1 MFLFLAFS
9 FLACGHGFSAS
20 KLRPSS
26 APLRTGTIVGAGDRL
41 QKALEG
47 LSQEGRYNVVLQG
60 LLKSSAPR
68 DILTT
73 DAWPLLEEMAGERE
87 KLDTET
93 RLALVNTAARLEDA
107 AAMDRTLSLIKKT
120 GAARAGVDKYA
131 CEMVSGV
138 QLPPTDPRRRADLLE
153 GNRLPVLP
161 RDDRSSEASAAS
173 LAILLA
179 GLSATWP
186 FTAPL
191 LHIGDADGLNWAAVL
206 SVLAA
211 GAIGAD
217 TFANDGAL
225 GLGSTVTLGFSRLF
239 TRDTTRESRCESASF
254 LVAYLLGLPTFTLA
268 PSAAEALGAM
278 DEQDLSCGD
287 LATAAGANRV
297 LVWLMAPVAAE
308 MAEHQQLLASDPR
321 QASSL
326 LKILKGREGAADA
339 GDDDNDAELRARCAL
354 QQADLLLKRYAN
366 IADLLSNRMES
377 GSATV
382 GNCVA
387 LIEENL

>member
-1 MFLFLAFS
+1 
-9 FLACGHGFSAS
+9 
-20 KLRPSS
+20 
-26 APLRTGTIVGAGDRL
+26 
-41 QKALEG
+41 
-47 LSQEGRYNVVLQG
+47 
-60 LLKSSAPR
+60 
-68 DILTT
+68 
-73 DAWPLLEEMAGERE
+73 
-87 KLDTET
+87 
-93 RLALVNTAARLEDA
+93 
-107 AAMDRTLSLIKKT
+107 
-120 GAARAGVDKYA
+120 
-131 CEMVSGV
+131 
-138 QLPPTDPRRRADLLE
+138 
-153 GNRLPVLP
+153 
-161 RDDRSSEASAAS
+161 
-173 LAILLA
+173 
-179 GLSATWP
+179 
-186 FTAPL
+186 
-191 LHIGDADGLNWAAVL
+191 
-206 SVLAA
+206 
-211 GAIGAD
+211 
-217 TFANDGAL
+217 
-225 GLGSTVTLGFSRLF
+225 
-239 TRDTTRESRCESASF
+239 
-254 LVAYLLGLPTFTLA
+254 
-268 PSAAEALGAM
+268 M